1 MKINVNN
8 PIDEIII
15 VNFVLLNKR
24 SLKAGF
30 EIFLFIIADEFPPS
44 MNTSIREKNAI
55 GIAIA
60 P

>member
-1 MKINVNN
+1 MNTKMDK

-24 SLKAGF
+24 SFKSDF
-30 EIFLFIIADEFPPS
+30 EIFLLIIAAEFPPS
-44 MNTSIREKNAI
+44 MNTSIRAKNAI

>member
-1 MKINVNN
+1 MDK

-24 SLKAGF
+24 SFKSDF
-30 EIFLFIIADEFPPS
+30 EIFLLIIAAEFPPS
-44 MNTSIREKNAI
+44 MNTSIRAKNAI